1 MSLENDIES
10 VLYRAGD
17 IESAVRRIAAEV
29 TRHYEGRALTVVAV
43 LKGSIHFASD
53 LVRCIPLPLEIAF
66 AGVSSYGAGD
76 RSGEVVI
83 DFLPADREIAGR
95 DVLLVDDI
103 LDTGKTLERLRHEL
117 LARGAREVRTC
128 VLLDK
133 PARREAGRAADFVGF
148 EIEDRFVVGYGLDFA
163 GRYRNLPLVG
173 VLRQGILEAP
183 RRAARAGS

>member
-1 MSLENDIES
+1 MSLEDDIER

-17 IESAVRRIAAEV
+17 IESAVRRIAGEV
-29 TRHYEGRALTVVAV
+29 TREYEGRPLTVVAV
-43 LKGSIHFASD
+43 LKGSLHFASD

-66 AGVSSYGAGD
+66 AGVSSYGERDRAG
-76 RSGEVVI
+76 EIAI
-83 DFLPADREIAGR
+83 DFLPAERELAGR

-103 LDTGKTLERLRHEL
+103 LDTGRTLDRLRREL
-117 LARGAREVRTC
+117 LARGARDVRTC

-148 EIEDRFVVGYGLDFA
+148 EVEDRFVVGYGLDFA

-173 VLRQGILEAP
+173 VLRPGILEAP
-183 RRAARAGS
+183 RRAARAES